1 MVFKRK
7 LVRERKR
14 GRTPTLLSA
23 QAKSEQKKGAC
34 VDGLSV
40 YFYTDLPGV
49 TISRVSQ
56 NNDLLRSRISSVL
69 GDPNTQASTRN
80 QVLR

>member
-7 LVRERKR
+7 LVRKGRG
-14 GRTPTLLSA
+14 GRTPTLRPG

-40 YFYTDLPGV
+40 YFYTDLPGGL
-49 TISRVSQ
+49 ISKVSQ
-56 NNDLLRSRISSVL
+56 KNDLLRGRISSVL
-69 GDPNTQASTRN
+69 GDPNT
-80 QVLR
+80 